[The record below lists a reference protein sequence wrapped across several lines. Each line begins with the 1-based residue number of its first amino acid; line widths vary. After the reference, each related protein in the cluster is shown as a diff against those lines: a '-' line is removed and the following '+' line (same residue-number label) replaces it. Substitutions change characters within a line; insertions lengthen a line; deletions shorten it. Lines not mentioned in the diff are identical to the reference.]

1 MCVLEDMFERMV
13 SFELFFLKLG
23 KWQKVFLK
31 TKSERP
37 TTTQSK
43 KKISL
48 RYNDDAKDDVKL
60 FVSVKLFESASIGNI
75 NQTTNVGC
83 VSRALRLNSVIN

>member
-1 MCVLEDMFERMV
+1 MAKSFFEH
-13 SFELFFLKLG
+13 K
-23 KWQKVFLK
+23 KWK
-31 TKSERP
+31 TYNNTVQE
-37 TTTQSK
+37 
-43 KKISL
+43 KISL